1 MRGAAATLRGKARPR
16 GRAGVT
22 TPAPGNRTGTCA
34 QLRLPPQATF
44 QVLRGDGASVGTVL
58 MFHCPSNHQMVGSGL
73 LTCTW
78 KGSIAEW
85 SSGSPVCK
93 LVPPHETFGFRV
105 AVIASIV
112 SCAIILLMS
121 MAFLTCCLLK
131 CMKKSERRRSDRY
144 GGLMVSGSSREA
156 PLGTMGGGKGRVF
169 HGNPGTA
176 LRARTRS
183 YHCSEPASHQVL
195 LLAHAAATG
204 SITAGEHVGLRGPAL
219 RPGHGF
225 MGDWFFFWFFFFL
238 RWSVALS
245 PRLEDSS
252 VISARYNLHLLGSS
266 NSPASAF
273 LEAGVTG
280 MHHHT
285 WLIFCIFRGDGVL
298 PCWPG
303 WSRTP
308 DQVIHLVICL
318 PKCWDYR
325 REPPRPGWDCFIL
338 KPAHICSMHSA
349 VLTACRAVTHAP

>member
-131 CMKKSERRRSDRY
+131 CMKKSEQRRSDRDHVESTSK
-144 GGLMVSGSSREA
+144 LASVTCSVDKDPRIPRALSLSGSSSSPQAQVMVHMANPRQ
-156 PLGTMGGGKGRVF
+156 PL
-169 HGNPGTA
+169 
-176 LRARTRS
+176 
-183 YHCSEPASHQVL
+183 PASGL
-195 LLAHAAATG
+195 ATG
-204 SITAGEHVGLRGPAL
+204 MP
-219 RPGHGF
+219 
-225 MGDWFFFWFFFFL
+225 
-238 RWSVALS
+238 
-245 PRLEDSS
+245 
-252 VISARYNLHLLGSS
+252 
-266 NSPASAF
+266 
-273 LEAGVTG
+273 
-280 MHHHT
+280 
-285 WLIFCIFRGDGVL
+285 
-298 PCWPG
+298 
-303 WSRTP
+303 
-308 DQVIHLVICL
+308 Q
-318 PKCWDYR
+318 
-325 REPPRPGWDCFIL
+325 
-338 KPAHICSMHSA
+338 KPAA
-349 VLTACRAVTHAP
+349 YALG